1 MKLLR
6 VERSAERGATV
17 GRVIYEVRRGE
28 GRFVVIADFFE
39 DGSWHFADAEGDEP
53 RWHTFQPT
61 CQEIETARRLLTAPD
76 DGPSDPS
83 LPSCA

>member
-6 VERSAERGATV
+6 VERSPAKAAATV
-17 GRVIYEVRRGE
+17 GRVIYEERRGK

-53 RWHTFQPT
+53 RWHSFQPT
-61 CQEIETARRLLTAPD
+61 GEEIENVRRLLAAPVYPN
-76 DGPSDPS
+76 G
-83 LPSCA
+83 A